1 MAKQPLNQVLERKGP
16 HKSMHC
22 KFCKPPG
29 SPLTQQQS
37 QSHLEKRTK
46 LRLAHQGADLQVYDV
61 FSEVIK
67 KKIMDIK
74 ELNP

>member
-1 MAKQPLNQVLERKGP
+1 MAKQPANAVLERKGP

-22 KFCKPPG
+22 KFCKKPG
-29 SPLTQQQS
+29 SPITDQRS

-61 FSEVIK
+61 FSEVSNQK
-67 KKIMDIK
+67 
-74 ELNP
+74 